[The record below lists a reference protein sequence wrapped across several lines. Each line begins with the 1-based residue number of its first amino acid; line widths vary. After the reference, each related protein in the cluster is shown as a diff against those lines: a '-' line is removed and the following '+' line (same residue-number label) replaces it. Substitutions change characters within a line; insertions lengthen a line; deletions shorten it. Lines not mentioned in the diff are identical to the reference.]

1 MMELDDMGRRSDLEL
16 VETMISYLG
25 GKIGV
30 VTQGQLCATMRIN
43 SETAEKWLKIL
54 QLVKN
59 QCPYFTIGK
68 AGRFGI
74 ISIFGEEDDPAKE
87 TPKKLDRLGS
97 DLSTF
102 KAELEGNIVEGTAGL
117 EKVSPADLKHQTSP
131 ASSIHG
137 IEGSRLHDKGYSTF
151 FKDFKEEMA
160 EKMSEGLQEVSKA
173 DLRHRGSIVAPIE
186 KVRVCL
192 RCVECEAEQGWPV
205 HCGEPMEFE
214 EMAFSCLICGDQKP
228 AITHC
233 NKPMAIIVSE

>member
-1 MMELDDMGRRSDLEL
+1 MGRRKDLEL
-16 VETMISYLG
+16 VKAMISYLE

-30 VTQGQLCATMRIN
+30 VTQGQLCATIGIN

-54 QLVKN
+54 HLVKN
-59 QCPYFTIGK
+59 QCPYFAIGK
-68 AGRFGI
+68 AGRFSI
-74 ISIFGEEDDPAKE
+74 ISIFGEDDDPAKE

-117 EKVSPADLKHQTSP
+117 EKVSPADMRHQTSS
-131 ASSIHG
+131 ASSIQG

-160 EKMSEGLQEVSKA
+160 EKMAEGLQEVSQA
-173 DLRHRGSIVAPIE
+173 DLKHRGSIIAPIE
-186 KVRVCL
+186 KVKVRL

-205 HCGEPMEFE
+205 HCGEPMECE
-214 EMAFSCLICGDQKP
+214 EMAFSCLICGDRKQ
-228 AITHC
+228 AMTHC
-233 NKPMAIIVSE
+233 SRPMAIIVSE